1 MHEREAWG
9 GFRSPRIRRI
19 IFCGIEVYTESRVPD
34 PTLQYAAPGQPVD
47 ELAVAEI
54 KGAILAKLRLE
65 IGKDASMATRY
76 DWYKA
81 TALTLRDRIVHR
93 WLTAEKESYDAGAKR
108 VYYLSLE
115 FLIGRLFTDALN
127 NMGLMKVF
135 ETALGDLGVGLAE
148 LRQCEPDAALGNGG
162 LGRLAACFMDSMATL
177 AIPAIGYGIR
187 YDFGLFRQIINQ
199 GWQQEY
205 PDVWLSL
212 GDPWEF
218 QRAEIVYHVHF
229 GGGVEHIDDKGRDRA
244 IWHPGETVQAVAYD
258 TPIVGWRGQHVNAL
272 RLWSAR
278 SPDPLKL
285 DVFNSGD
292 YIGAS
297 AEENRA
303 EAICKFL
310 YPNDESLAGRELRLR
325 QEYFFVSA
333 SLQDLVKRHL
343 ASDGQLRSLAMKA
356 AVQLNDTHPSL
367 AVPELMR
374 ILVDLHNF
382 RWDEAWKITV
392 ATLSYTNHT
401 LLPEALETWP
411 VELFQRLLP
420 RHLEII
426 YRINSAHLALAEHRA
441 PGDVD
446 FRASVSLIDEKNGRR
461 VRMGQLAFVG
471 SHRINGV
478 SAMHSDLMKE
488 TVFHDLNHLY
498 QGRIV
503 NKTNGITFRRWLML
517 ANPKLTEL
525 ASKVCG
531 EAVLD
536 DPTHLTTLE
545 TYASDV
551 AFQQQ
556 FRNVKLHN
564 KVALA
569 RLIGERNS
577 IKVDP
582 SALFDV
588 QIKRIH
594 EYKRQLLNILE
605 TIALYQAMKDE
616 PHRDWVPRVKIFS
629 GKAAA
634 SYRYAKLI
642 IKLINDVAEVVNNDP
657 VIADR
662 LKVVFLAD
670 YNVSLAEVIIPAA
683 DLSEQISTAGM
694 EASGTGNMKLALN
707 GALTIGTLDGANI
720 EIRDQV
726 GAENIA
732 IFGMEAMDVTVR
744 RKQGLDATDVI
755 RRSPQLA
762 RAINAIGGG
771 EFSPG
776 EPSRFEQIAHA
787 LRYLDHYMVSA
798 DFDSYYQTQ
807 RSVDARWQVVPAWTR
822 ASILNVARMAWFSS
836 DRTIREYAEE
846 IWHVPVHPAP
856 LASQGQGVRGA
867 RA

>member
-1 MHEREAWG
+1 L
-9 GFRSPRIRRI
+9 
-19 IFCGIEVYTESRVPD
+19 PD
-34 PTLQYAAPGQPVD
+34 PSFPANFPALDQPID
-47 ELAVAEI
+47 ELALNEI
-54 KGAILAKLRLE
+54 KGAILAKLRLA
-65 IGKDASMATRY
+65 IGKEAGMANRQ

-81 TALTLRDRIVHR
+81 AALALRDRIVHH
-93 WLTAEKESYDAGAKR
+93 WLTADKQSYDAGRKR

-127 NMGLMKVF
+127 NMGLLPVF
-135 ETALGDLGVGLAE
+135 EAALGDLGVALSD
-148 LRQCEPDAALGNGG
+148 LRKCEPDAALGNGG
-162 LGRLAACFMDSMATL
+162 LGRLAACFMESMATL

-187 YDFGLFRQIINQ
+187 YDFGLFRQIIAQ
-199 GWQQEY
+199 GWQHEY
-205 PDVWLSL
+205 PDEWL
-212 GDPWEF
+212 GFGNPWEF
-218 QRAEIVYHVHF
+218 QRPAVVHHVHF
-229 GGGVEHIDDKGRDRA
+229 GGGVERITDANGRERV
-244 IWHPGETVQAVAYD
+244 IWHPAETIQAVAYD

-285 DVFNSGD
+285 DVFNTGD
-292 YIGAS
+292 YLGAV
-297 AEENRA
+297 AEEARA
-303 EAICKFL
+303 ESICKFL
-310 YPNDESLAGRELRLR
+310 YPNDESAAGRELRLR

-333 SLQDLVKRHL
+333 SLQDLVQRHL
-343 ASDGQLRSLAMKA
+343 ASDGQLRSLASKA

-367 AVPELMR
+367 AVTELMR

-392 ATLSYTNHT
+392 DTLSYTNHT

-411 VELFQRLLP
+411 LELFERLLP
-420 RHLEII
+420 RHLDII
-426 YRINSAHLALAEHRA
+426 YRINVAHLALAEARC

-446 FRASVSLIDEKNGRR
+446 FRASVSLIDERSGRR

-478 SAMHSDLMKE
+478 SAMHSELMKE

-498 QGRIV
+498 PHRIT

-517 ANPKLTEL
+517 ANPKLTDL
-525 ASKVCG
+525 LRRVCG

-536 DPTHLTTLE
+536 DPSQLQRLE
-545 TYASDV
+545 AFASDN

-556 FRNVKLHN
+556 FRTVKHHN

-569 RLIGERNS
+569 RLVGERLN
-577 IKVDP
+577 IHVDP
-582 SALFDV
+582 AALFDV

-605 TIALYQAMKDE
+605 TVALYQAIKDE
-616 PHRDWVPRVKIFS
+616 PQRDWVPRVKIFA

-642 IKLINDVAEVVNNDP
+642 IKLINDVAEIVNNDP
-657 VIADR
+657 VVAGR
-662 LKVVFLAD
+662 LKIAFLAD

-683 DLSEQISTAGM
+683 DISEQISTAGM

-720 EIRDQV
+720 EIRDHV

-732 IFGMEAMDVTVR
+732 IFGMEAMDVVVR

-755 RRSPQLA
+755 RRSPKLA
-762 RAINAIGGG
+762 RAINAIGSG
-771 EFSPG
+771 EFSPDDPG
-776 EPSRFEQIAHA
+776 RFESIAHA

-798 DFDSYYQTQ
+798 DFDSYYEAQ
-807 RSVDARWQVVPAWTR
+807 RGIDARWQVMPAWTR

-836 DRTIREYAEE
+836 DRTIREYAED
-846 IWHVPVHPAP
+846 IWNVP
-856 LASQGQGVRGA
+856 VRGA
-867 RA
+867 QPLHEASAQRGATR

>member
-1 MHEREAWG
+1 L
-9 GFRSPRIRRI
+9 
-19 IFCGIEVYTESRVPD
+19 PD
-34 PTLQYAAPGQPVD
+34 PSFPVNFPAPGQPLD
-47 ELAVAEI
+47 ELALAEI
-54 KGAILAKLRLE
+54 KSAILAKLRLA
-65 IGKDASMATRY
+65 IGKDAGMATRQ
-76 DWYKA
+76 DWYHA
-81 TALTLRDRIVHR
+81 AALALRDRIVHR
-93 WLTAEKESYDAGAKR
+93 WLTAEKQSYDAGSKR

-115 FLIGRLFTDALN
+115 FMIGRLFTDALN
-127 NMGLMKVF
+127 NMGLLAVF
-135 ETALGDLGVGLAE
+135 EAALGDLGESLSE
-148 LRQCEPDAALGNGG
+148 LRKCEPDAALGNGG
-162 LGRLAACFMDSMATL
+162 LGRLAACFMESMATL

-205 PDVWLSL
+205 PDEWLSF
-212 GDPWEF
+212 GNPWEF
-218 QRAEIVYHVHF
+218 QRPEVIYHVHF
-229 GGGVEHIDDKGRDRA
+229 GGGVEHVEEKGRDRA
-244 IWHPGETVQAVAYD
+244 IWHPAEAVQAVAYD

-285 DVFNSGD
+285 DVFNTGD
-292 YIGAS
+292 YIGAV
-297 AEENRA
+297 AEEARA
-303 EAICKFL
+303 ESICKFL
-310 YPNDESLAGRELRLR
+310 YPNDESPAGRELRLR

-333 SLQDLVKRHL
+333 SLQDLVRRHL
-343 ASDGQLRSLAMKA
+343 VSDGPLRGLTQKA

-367 AVPELMR
+367 AVTELMR

-382 RWDEAWKITV
+382 PWESAWQVTV

-411 VELFQRLLP
+411 LELFQRILP

-426 YRINSAHLALAEHRA
+426 YRINDAHLALAEERC

-446 FRASVSLIDEKNGRR
+446 FRASVSLIDEKSGRR

-498 QGRIV
+498 PGRIT
-503 NKTNGITFRRWLML
+503 NKTNGITFRRWLMV

-525 ASKVCG
+525 LREACG

-536 DPTHLTTLE
+536 DPTRLAHLE
-545 TYASDV
+545 ARASDS
-551 AFQQQ
+551 AFQER
-556 FRNVKLHN
+556 FRSVKHHN
-564 KVALA
+564 KLMLA
-569 RLIGERNS
+569 RLIGERLN

-582 SALFDV
+582 AALFDV

-605 TIALYQAMKDE
+605 AIALYHAIKDDPQAN
-616 PHRDWVPRVKIFS
+616 WVPRVKIFA

-642 IKLINDVAEVVNNDP
+642 IKLINDVAEIVNNDP
-657 VIADR
+657 VIAGR
-662 LKVVFLAD
+662 LKVAFLPD
-670 YNVSLAEVIIPAA
+670 YNVSLAEAIIPAA

-707 GALTIGTLDGANI
+707 GAVTIGTLDGANI
-720 EIRDQV
+720 EIRDHV
-726 GAENIA
+726 GAENIT
-732 IFGMEAMDVTVR
+732 IFGMEAMDVVVR

-755 RRSPQLA
+755 RRSPKLS
-762 RAINAIGGG
+762 RAVSAIGSG

-776 EPSRFEQIAHA
+776 DPGRFESIAHA
-787 LRYLDHYMVSA
+787 LRHLDHYMVSA
-798 DFDSYYQTQ
+798 DFDSYFEAQ
-807 RSVDARWQVVPAWTR
+807 RGIDARWQVVPAWTR

-836 DRTIREYAEE
+836 DRAIREYAED
-846 IWHVPVHPAP
+846 IWNVPVQGPP
-856 LASQGQGVRGA
+856 SQASAQRGA
-867 RA
+867 TG

>member
-1 MHEREAWG
+1 VGAQLLDKNH
-9 GFRSPRIRRI
+9 PVKI
-19 IFCGIEVYTESRVPD
+19 
-34 PTLQYAAPGQPVD
+34 PTSDQPVD
-47 ELAVAEI
+47 ELAVGEI
-54 KGAILAKLRLE
+54 KGAILAKLRLA
-65 IGKDASMATRY
+65 IGKDAGMATKH

-81 TALTLRDRIVHR
+81 AALALRDRIVHR
-93 WLTAEKESYDAGAKR
+93 WLTADKESYDTGRKR

-127 NMGLMKVF
+127 NMGLLKVF
-135 ETALGDLGVGLAE
+135 ETALGDLGVGLSD
-148 LRQCEPDAALGNGG
+148 LRKCEPDAALGNGG
-162 LGRLAACFMDSMATL
+162 LGRLAACFMESMATL
-177 AIPAIGYGIR
+177 RIPAVGYGIR
-187 YDFGLFRQIINQ
+187 YDFGLFRQVINH

-205 PDVWLSL
+205 PDEWLSF
-212 GDPWEF
+212 GNPWEL
-218 QRAEIVYHVHF
+218 QRPEVVYHVHF
-229 GGGVEHIDDKGRDRA
+229 GGGVEHVDDKGRDRA
-244 IWHPGETVQAVAYD
+244 IWHPGETVQAMAYD

-285 DVFNSGD
+285 DVFNTGD
-292 YIGAS
+292 YLGAS
-297 AEENRA
+297 AEQSRA

-310 YPNDESLAGRELRLR
+310 YPNDESPAGRELRLR

-333 SLQDLVKRHL
+333 SLQDLVQRHL
-343 ASDGQLRSLAMKA
+343 SGDGQLRSLSQKV

-382 RWDEAWKITV
+382 RWDEAWKITS

-411 VELFQRLLP
+411 VELFERLLP

-426 YRINSAHLALAEHRA
+426 YRINALHLATAEARC

-446 FRASVSLIDEKNGRR
+446 FRASVSLIDERSGRR

-471 SHRINGV
+471 SHSINGV

-498 QGRIV
+498 PGRIN

-517 ANPKLTEL
+517 ANPMLTDL
-525 ASKVCG
+525 LRKACG
-531 EAVLD
+531 DAVLD
-536 DPTHLTTLE
+536 DPTQLAGLE
-545 TYASDV
+545 SYAHDA
-551 AFQQQ
+551 AFQQE
-556 FRNVKLHN
+556 FRAVKHHN
-564 KVALA
+564 KIALA
-569 RLIGERNS
+569 RLIGERLNV
-577 IKVDP
+577 KADP

-588 QIKRIH
+588 QIKRMH

-605 TIALYQAMKDE
+605 TVALYQAIRDE
-616 PHRDWVPRVKIFS
+616 PQRDWVPRVKIFA

-657 VIADR
+657 AIGGR
-662 LKVVFLAD
+662 LKVAFLD
-670 YNVSLAEVIIPAA
+670 NYNVSLAEVIIPAA

-694 EASGTGNMKLALN
+694 EASGTGNMKLSLN

-720 EIRDQV
+720 EIRDNV

-732 IFGMEAMDVTVR
+732 IFGMEAGDVMVR
-744 RKQGLDATDVI
+744 RKQGLDASDVI
-755 RRSPQLA
+755 RRSPRLA
-762 RAINAIGGG
+762 RAINAIGAG
-771 EFSPG
+771 EFSSDDL
-776 EPSRFEQIAHA
+776 SRFESIAHA

-798 DFDSYYQTQ
+798 DFDSYYEAQ
-807 RSVDARWQVVPAWTR
+807 RGIDARWQSAPAWTH

-836 DRTIREYAEE
+836 DRTIREYAQE
-846 IWHVPVHPAP
+846 IWNVPVDGAPATAVP
-856 LASQGQGVRGA
+856 ALMGA
-867 RA
+867 TR

>member
-1 MHEREAWG
+1 M
-9 GFRSPRIRRI
+9 GFDRRARRVLFQRSVGMPNL
-19 IFCGIEVYTESRVPD
+19 PD
-34 PTLQYAAPGQPVD
+34 QPFPVNFPAVGQPVD
-47 ELAVAEI
+47 ELALAEI
-54 KGAILAKLRLE
+54 KGAILAKLRLA
-65 IGKDASMATRY
+65 IGKDAGMATKH
-76 DWYKA
+76 DWYMA
-81 TALTLRDRIVHR
+81 AALALRDRIVHH
-93 WLTAEKESYDAGAKR
+93 WLTGEKQSYDAGSKR

-127 NMGLMKVF
+127 NMGLLEVF
-135 ETALGDLGVGLAE
+135 DAALGDLGVGLSE
-148 LRQCEPDAALGNGG
+148 LRKCEPDAALGNGG
-162 LGRLAACFMDSMATL
+162 LGRLAACFMESMATL

-187 YDFGLFRQIINQ
+187 YDFGLFRQIIAQ
-199 GWQQEY
+199 GWQHEY
-205 PDVWLSL
+205 PDEWLSC
-212 GDPWEF
+212 GNPWEF
-218 QRAEIVYHVHF
+218 QRPEVVYQVHF
-229 GGGVEHIDDKGRDRA
+229 GGGVEHIEDRGRDVA
-244 IWHPGETVQAVAYD
+244 IWQPGETVQAVAYD

-292 YIGAS
+292 FLGAS
-297 AEENRA
+297 AEEARA

-310 YPNDESLAGRELRLR
+310 YPNDESPSGRELRLR

-333 SLQDLVKRHL
+333 SLQDLIKRHL
-343 ASDGQLRSLAMKA
+343 ASDGQVRGLAAKV

-367 AVPELMR
+367 AITELMR
-374 ILVDLHNF
+374 ILVDLHNI
-382 RWDEAWKITV
+382 RWDDAWQITV

-426 YRINSAHLALAEHRA
+426 YRINVAHLALADVCC

-446 FRASVSLIDEKNGRR
+446 FRASVSLIDEKSGRR

-498 QGRIV
+498 PGRIT

-517 ANPKLTEL
+517 ANPKLTDL
-525 ASKVCG
+525 LRQVCG

-536 DPTHLTTLE
+536 DPTQLKLLE
-545 TYASDV
+545 AHASDN

-556 FRNVKLHN
+556 FRAVKHHN
-564 KVALA
+564 KIMLA
-569 RLIGERNS
+569 RLIRERLN
-577 IKVDP
+577 IQVDP

-605 TIALYQAMKDE
+605 AIALYHAIKDD
-616 PHRDWVPRVKIFS
+616 PQRDWVPRVKIFA

-642 IKLINDVAEVVNNDP
+642 IKLINDVAEIVNNDP
-657 VIADR
+657 VIAGR
-662 LKVVFLAD
+662 LKIVFLAD

-707 GALTIGTLDGANI
+707 GALTLGTLDGANI
-720 EIRDQV
+720 EIRDNV

-732 IFGMEAMDVTVR
+732 IFGMEAMDVMVR

-755 RRSPQLA
+755 RRSPALS
-762 RAINAIGGG
+762 RAINAIGSG
-771 EFSPG
+771 EFSPDDPG
-776 EPSRFEQIAHA
+776 RFESVAHA
-787 LRYLDHYMVSA
+787 LRHLDYYMVSA
-798 DFDSYYQTQ
+798 DFDSYYAGQ
-807 RSVDARWQVVPAWTR
+807 RGIDARWQVVPAWTR

-836 DRTIREYAEE
+836 DRTIREYAQD
-846 IWHVPVHPAP
+846 IWNVPVGGAAP
-856 LASQGQGVRGA
+856 LALQEPGA
-867 RA
+867 QLGATR